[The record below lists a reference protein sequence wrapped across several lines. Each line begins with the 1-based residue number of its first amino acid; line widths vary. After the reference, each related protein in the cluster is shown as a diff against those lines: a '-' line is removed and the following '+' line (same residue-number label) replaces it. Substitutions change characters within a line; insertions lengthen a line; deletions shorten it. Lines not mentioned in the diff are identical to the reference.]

1 MIYTVGIL
9 LFVST
14 ILAIGKYDYEKSMVK
29 KGVQE
34 V

>member
-1 MIYTVGIL
+1 MIYATGIL
-9 LFVST
+9 LFFSA

-29 KGVQE
+29 KSVQE